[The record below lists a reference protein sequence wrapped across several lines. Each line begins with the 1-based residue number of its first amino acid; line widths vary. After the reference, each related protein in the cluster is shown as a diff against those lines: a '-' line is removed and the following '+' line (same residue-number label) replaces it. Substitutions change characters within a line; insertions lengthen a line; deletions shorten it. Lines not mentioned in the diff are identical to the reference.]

1 MVNEKRRDIGS
12 CGRRSDVNAWERYPA
27 TIASLTS
34 IEKKLKAGESFSDTD
49 EHPAEWNTG
58 HAYPEHR
65 LELLARE
72 TATEM
77 HGHG

>member
-1 MVNEKRRDIGS
+1 MWQAIRRKRVGEIPCNDCR
-12 CGRRSDVNAWERYPA
+12 
-27 TIASLTS
+27 ASLTS
-34 IEKKLKAGESFSDTD
+34 VEKKLKAGESFSDTD

-58 HAYPEHR
+58 RAYPEHR

-77 HGHG
+77 HDHG